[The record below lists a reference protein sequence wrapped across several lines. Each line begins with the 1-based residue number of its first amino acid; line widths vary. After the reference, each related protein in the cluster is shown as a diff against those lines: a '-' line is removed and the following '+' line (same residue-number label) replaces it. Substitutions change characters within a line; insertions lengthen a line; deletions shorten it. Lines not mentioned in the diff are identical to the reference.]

1 MKTSRWLAAALVL
14 VLVIGGFLVPL
25 AGAQMAPAPPAPPP
39 LPAPAQGPAEPGQG
53 AKVGAGFL
61 NVVYVPGKVILCG
74 AGAVVSA
81 GLMVLTFGS
90 AYHAA
95 TQVFNEGCGGPWVL
109 TPYDVTGRRPPEG

>member
-25 AGAQMAPAPPAPPP
+25 AVAQMAPAPPP
-39 LPAPAQGPAEPGQG
+39 LAGPAREPAEPGPG

-74 AGAVVSA
+74 AGAVASA
-81 GLMVLTFGS
+81 GLMLLTFGS